1 MKNCDQMFPTPPVR
15 PKIVA
20 ALDEVLMQIEF
31 PKKDIKLRL
40 SPAIF
45 DELKSYLDSL
55 EEFNETLGIKRV
67 PLGTERLPKVISL
80 YNIYDQKIT
89 LLKWDKGNGNI

>member
-1 MKNCDQMFPTPPVR
+1 MKNCDQMFPQQPVK

-40 SPAIF
+40 SPALF
-45 DELKSYLDSL
+45 DELQNYLDSVDDYRKL
-55 EEFNETLGIKRV
+55 LGISNV

-80 YNIYDQKIT
+80 FNIYNQKIT
-89 LLKWDKGNGNI
+89 LLKWDKDFI